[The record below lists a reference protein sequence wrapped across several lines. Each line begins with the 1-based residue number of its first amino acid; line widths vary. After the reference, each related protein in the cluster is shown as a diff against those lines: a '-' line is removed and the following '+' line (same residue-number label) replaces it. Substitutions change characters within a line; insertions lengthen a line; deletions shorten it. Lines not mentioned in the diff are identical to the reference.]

1 MFQLSNLEIANLVK
15 GTTLDYVIEIENEV
29 RYMNLNI
36 TEKQKKT
43 IANDLKKQ
51 QNIGTNTLSIRTK
64 HIIKRK
70 FVYFIWL
77 WDNINIF
84 LFSDD
89 EESLYSTGLKL
100 HNDIDLI
107 DYNMELKKGG

>member
-1 MFQLSNLEIANLVK
+1 MFLSNLEIASLVK
-15 GTTLDYVIEIENEV
+15 GTDLDY
-29 RYMNLNI
+29 
-36 TEKQKKT
+36 
-43 IANDLKKQ
+43 
-51 QNIGTNTLSIRTK
+51 G
-64 HIIKRK
+64 
-70 FVYFIWL
+70 L

>member
-43 IANDLKKQ
+43 IVNDLKNNKISEQ
-51 QNIGTNTLSIRTK
+51 I
-64 HIIKRK
+64 H
-70 FVYFIWL
+70 
-77 WDNINIF
+77 
-84 LFSDD
+84 
-89 EESLYSTGLKL
+89 SLYAP
-100 HNDIDLI
+100 NI
-107 DYNMELKKGG
+107 

>member
-1 MFQLSNLEIANLVK
+1 MFLSNLEIASLVK
-15 GTTLDYVIEIENEV
+15 GTDLDYGYGII
-29 RYMNLNI
+29 
-36 TEKQKKT
+36 
-43 IANDLKKQ
+43 
-51 QNIGTNTLSIRTK
+51 SI
-64 HIIKRK
+64 
-70 FVYFIWL
+70 F
-77 WDNINIF
+77 F